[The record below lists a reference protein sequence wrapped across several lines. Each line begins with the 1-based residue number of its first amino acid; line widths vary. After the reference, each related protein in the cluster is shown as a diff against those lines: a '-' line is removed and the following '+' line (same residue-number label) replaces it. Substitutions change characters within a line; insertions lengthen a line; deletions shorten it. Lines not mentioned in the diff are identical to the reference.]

1 MKIPGFIF
9 RFLLILIIPASLPA
23 QLYKTN
29 IGVRLDES
37 QFGVSLDQKIYQQ
50 FTTTAAFDAKSN
62 EVKATAIARYH
73 FKVLGRRLNIYPGL
87 GAHWGVVKEYGDFSG
102 FDLLIGAEYKLVL
115 LPVVLS
121 FDVNPA
127 FHTAGH
133 HPDWW
138 NFQTV
143 FSIKYVL
150 VKDRAKFFE
159 RWRKKD

>member
-1 MKIPGFIF
+1 M
-9 RFLLILIIPASLPA
+9 LSA

-37 QFGVSLDQKIYQQ
+37 QFGISLDQKIYKQ
-50 FTTTAAFDAKSN
+50 FTATAAFDAKSN
-62 EVKATAIARYH
+62 EIKASALARYH
-73 FKVLGRRLNIYPGL
+73 LKVLGRRLNIYPGF
-87 GAHWGVVKEYGDFSG
+87 GPHWGVVKEYGEFTG
-102 FDLLIGAEYKLVL
+102 FDLMIGAEYKLML

-121 FDVNPA
+121 FDVNPS
-127 FHTAGH
+127 FHTGGN

-150 VKDRAKFFE
+150 VKDRAKFFG
-159 RWRKKD
+159 RWRKDR